1 DHLVSGD
8 AEVLEAEGE
17 FFTHG
22 EFGAGDLVEGALD
35 DEPDVRD
42 GVGEARLG
50 EVDAV
55 DGDGAFEG
63 SAVDVGDEAG
73 DRLGEGGFADPGA
86 ADDPGD
92 GAFGDLQVDVEE
104 LEVVGVGVRV
114 GDVVEV
120 DHRMLITIG
129 VAMAATQRAR
139 KNQRVSRWAVES
151 GTGMSVVRFAVEPKA
166 RASMAV
172 ERSSTSVNMPSTRG
186 LRRGIMR
193 RARRKGLPPT
203 ASPRACCASRMLSA
217 RSLKAGTSWS
227 VELMMYANLGDIP
240 RSVRAL
246 MRVPGWVVST
256 RRMEASTRAL

>member
-86 ADDPGD
+86 TDDPGD
-92 GAFGDLQVDVEE
+92 GAFGDLEVDVEQ
-104 LEVVGVGVRV
+104 LEVLGVGVRV

-120 DHRMLITIG
+120 DHWMLITIG
-129 VAMAATQRAR
+129 VAMAAREASMKSQRATFC
-139 KNQRVSRWAVES
+139 AVES
-151 GTGMSVVRFAVEPKA
+151 GTGTRVVRLAVDPKA

-172 ERSSTSVNMPSTRG
+172 ERSSTSVNMPRTRG
-186 LRRGIMR
+186 VRRGIMSL
-193 RARRKGLPPT
+193 ARRRGFPPT
-203 ASPRACCASRMLSA
+203 ASPRACWASRMLSA
-217 RSLKAGTSWS
+217 RSLNAGTSCR
-227 VELMMYANLGDIP
+227 VELMMYANLGDMP
-240 RSVRAL
+240 FSVRAL
-246 MRVPGWVVST
+246 MRVPGW
-256 RRMEASTRAL
+256 